1 MGIDVATFTKQLR
14 EDGIEAARREAEKI
28 LADAKAKA
36 EHEKEQARAAARR
49 MVQEGEAEIARHR
62 QKVEAELRLAARD
75 LVLDVKK
82 RLENLTRGLL
92 QPVIAEKL
100 SAADVVESSLR
111 ELLKTQKTGREWEAA
126 LGPVVGAK
134 LTQAA
139 LSDLFKTVDGRV
151 KLGETLK
158 TAGFTLRDTASGEVV
173 ELTET
178 SVADAFGRLVAP
190 QLRAL
195 LDKSE
200 NAGA

>member
-36 EHEKEQARAAARR
+36 EHEKEQAKAAARR
-49 MVQEGEAEIARHR
+49 LVQEGEAEAARHR

-75 LVLDVKK
+75 LILDVKK

-92 QPVIAEKL
+92 QPVVAEKL
-100 SAADVVESSLR
+100 SAADVVEASIK
-111 ELLKTQKTGREWEAA
+111 ELLKTQKTGREWEVA

-139 LSDLFKTVDGRV
+139 VSDLFKTADGRAR
-151 KLGETLK
+151 LGETLK
-158 TAGFTLRDTASGEVV
+158 TAGFTLRDAASGEVV
-173 ELTET
+173 ELTEA
-178 SVADAFGRLVAP
+178 SVSEAFGRLIAP
-190 QLRAL
+190 ELRAL
-195 LDKSE
+195 LDKAE
-200 NAGA
+200 QTGK